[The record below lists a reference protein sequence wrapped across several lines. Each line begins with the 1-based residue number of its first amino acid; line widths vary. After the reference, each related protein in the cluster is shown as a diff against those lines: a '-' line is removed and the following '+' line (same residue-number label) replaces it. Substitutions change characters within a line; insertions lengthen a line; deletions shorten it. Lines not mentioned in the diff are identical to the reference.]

1 MILISFS
8 EDNAR
13 HKLKLNN
20 SLKLCDDETIKGDYL
35 NHMPS
40 HLKDSKYDCD
50 TNSGTETCD
59 HPQIVNKTFQTKGDH
74 FEVNEHK
81 CKTFQTKGD
90 HFEVNEHKC
99 KNLDKIQT
107 KCNTHSASNLQTEET
122 SIKTD
127 IHEDKGDN
135 LNLESSNVKGDNL
148 NTVSNVKGD
157 NCEKSKCNQNAPL
170 HIVWAH
176 RW

>member
-59 HPQIVNKTFQTKGDH
+59 HPQIVNKTFQTKGD
-74 FEVNEHK
+74 N
-81 CKTFQTKGD
+81 
-90 HFEVNEHKC
+90 FEVNEHKC

-107 KCNTHSASNLQTEET
+107 KCNTHSASSLQTEET
-122 SIKTD
+122 SLKTD
-127 IHEDKGDN
+127 IHEDKGDD

-148 NTVSNVKGD
+148 STELSNVKGD
-157 NCEKSKCNQNAPL
+157 NCEKSKCNQNVPL